1 MTAAHKARR
10 YSTKDLVIDA
20 LCVALVLA
28 FTMFVNLRLP
38 IAANGGL
45 SHLGNVPLFLA
56 AFAFGRRTGALC
68 GALGMA
74 AFDLISGWVPWA
86 PFTFVIVGLM
96 GYVVGLFAENWPKFW
111 AFAAS
116 TLIALAIK
124 LTGYYVCEGVLYG
137 NWIAPLASVP
147 GNIVQIVVALVITW
161 PLAMPMRRLLRHITH
176 YDR

>member
-45 SHLGNVPLFLA
+45 IHLGNVALFLA
-56 AFAFGRRTGALC
+56 AFA
-68 GALGMA
+68 
-74 AFDLISGWVPWA
+74 WA